1 MNITNIMES
10 VKVKNDYLH
19 EWENLINELSEKELA
34 LIEWKEIYE
43 IKAQSIED
51 ETDFKAIYGR
61 NNADIRKLHIKQEL
75 KEWSNTITDLEISI
89 AWIFIVGFCNNSTR
103 SSNLYCSPRPK
114 NVCSNSTPAEQN
126 LPSHSCW
133 CPRH

>member
-1 MNITNIMES
+1 MGELN
-10 VKVKNDYLH
+10 H
-19 EWENLINELSEKELA
+19 ELSEKELA

-43 IKAQSIED
+43 IKAQTIED

-89 AWIFIVGFCNNSTR
+89 NWITR
-103 SSNLYCSPRPK
+103 RISFLRELVKCKRTLIEVQSK
-114 NVCSNSTPAEQN
+114 
-126 LPSHSCW
+126 
-133 CPRH
+133 

>member
-1 MNITNIMES
+1 MKALTVTNTNTTES
-10 VKVKNDYLH
+10 VKVSNDYLR
-19 EWENLINELSEKELA
+19 EWESLINELSEKELA

-51 ETDFKAIYGR
+51 ETDFKALYGR

-89 AWIFIVGFCNNSTR
+89 NWITR
-103 SSNLYCSPRPK
+103 RISFLRELVKCKRTLIEVQSK
-114 NVCSNSTPAEQN
+114 
-126 LPSHSCW
+126 
-133 CPRH
+133 

>member
-1 MNITNIMES
+1 MES
-10 VKVKNDYLH
+10 VKVTNDYLK
-19 EWENLINELSEKELA
+19 EWENLINELSMKELA

-75 KEWSNTITDLEISI
+75 KEWSNIITDLEISI
-89 AWIFIVGFCNNSTR
+89 AWITR
-103 SSNLYCSPRPK
+103 RISFLRELVKCKRTLLEVK
-114 NVCSNSTPAEQN
+114 GK
-126 LPSHSCW
+126 
-133 CPRH
+133 